1 MTELDAVFRPV
12 RELSERVRTRQVSPV
27 ALTRLFLDRLERIGP
42 RYNAVVTLTA
52 DLAEKQAQDSER
64 EIGEGRYR
72 GPLHGIPYGLK
83 DVFPPRATRRRGARG
98 RCATRPSTT
107 TPP

>member
-1 MTELDAVFRPV
+1 MTDLDAVFLPV

-27 ALTRLFLDRLERIGP
+27 ALTRLFLDRLERVGP

-64 EIGEGRYR
+64 EIGDGRYR
-72 GPLHGIPYGLK
+72 GPLHLSLIHI
-83 DVFPPRATRRRGARG
+83 
-98 RCATRPSTT
+98 
-107 TPP
+107 